1 MLPRLRGQ
9 TSVGG
14 DVDGGLAVL
23 PLLAAIIL
31 SSQVRHLSAIGRTE
45 GEGVEGEGSDCR
57 TCLAGSRAGAVRVVI
72 SCVGASLWTLRT

>member
-14 DVDGGLAVL
+14 HVDGGLAVL

-45 GEGVEGEGSDCR
+45 GEGRREKEAIVGPVSRVAALAQCGS
-57 TCLAGSRAGAVRVVI
+57 
-72 SCVGASLWTLRT
+72 